1 MLLIRGFRDF
11 WMSLPSEASSFLK
24 RAILLFFLWK
34 FLYVIVLLP
43 SGEPDGW
50 LVRLLGDATVT
61 ALNLFSG
68 SGHYKVLKVERPGPD
83 AGTQLEQWAYIYH
96 GRKNFDIGI
105 ANPCNGL
112 ELMVLAVG
120 FILCFQGSERRKAAY
135 IAASLFGVFAVNVVR
150 CSLLTVIKTSHP
162 VYFEFAHK
170 FLFNL
175 SGYAFVF
182 FLWMRYVKG
191 AIGSALETKENMSRG

>member
-1 MLLIRGFRDF
+1 MVLIRGLKDF
-11 WMSLPSEASSFLK
+11 WMSLPSEASTFLK
-24 RAILLFFLWK
+24 RAILLFIAWK
-34 FLYVIVLLP
+34 LLYSLLLIP

-50 LVRLLGDATVT
+50 LVRILGFSTAF
-61 ALNLFSG
+61 ALNLIYGF
-68 SGHYKVLKVERPGPD
+68 GHYKVLNVAHPSAD
-83 AGTQLEQWAYIYH
+83 AGLRTEQWAYVYH
-96 GRKNFDIGI
+96 DPQKMDIGI

-120 FILCFQGSERRKAAY
+120 FILCFEGSLRSKASY
-135 IAASLFGVFAVNVVR
+135 VAASLLGVFAVNVVR
-150 CSLLTVIKTSHP
+150 CSLLTVIKASHP

-182 FLWMRYVKG
+182 FLWMRYVR
-191 AIGSALETKENMSRG
+191 GSLEAASMSQEK